1 MCRDKQGGKVAPG
14 HHAVQLGQ
22 LFVEVEIATCLLEAL
37 QTIGGRKTSEWG
49 LGMESWVECEVKLR
63 LKLKV
68 KLEKKKKVKLKGE
81 RGAFEVSE
89 GGRRKVELSVR
100 YSWGWSARWS

>member
-1 MCRDKQGGKVAPG
+1 M
-14 HHAVQLGQ
+14 
-22 LFVEVEIATCLLEAL
+22 
-37 QTIGGRKTSEWG
+37 
-49 LGMESWVECEVKLR
+49 KLR

-100 YSWGWSARWS
+100 YS